1 MGNDNGKVLKKQEK
15 KVREFHNPRNTSN
28 FLPLKILVE
37 ESFD

>member
-1 MGNDNGKVLKKQEK
+1 MGNDNGKVLKKQKK

-28 FLPLKILVE
+28 FLPLKTQVE